1 MVFNATFNN
10 ISAMTC
16 LSELLVE
23 ETGVPGEK
31 HIPAACHWQTLS
43 HNAVS
48 SYLNMEMTIVFI
60 VVLHLAVIVLVCFFL
75 SFKCSC
81 IEDRLIFLTKYHVK
95 QKGTNHNLIYLALSR
110 YTHAQCLH
118 NGKIFNDSRIF
129 KKTIMVHIYTN
140 RTTCF

>member
-1 MVFNATFNN
+1 MYSLLHEVTHLEVNIISYICVFEQGWGWWVMVFNATFNN

-16 LSELLVE
+16 RSELLVE

-95 QKGTNHNLIYLALSR
+95 QKGTTHTLIYLALST
-110 YTHAQCLH
+110 Y
-118 NGKIFNDSRIF
+118 KW
-129 KKTIMVHIYTN
+129 
-140 RTTCF
+140 